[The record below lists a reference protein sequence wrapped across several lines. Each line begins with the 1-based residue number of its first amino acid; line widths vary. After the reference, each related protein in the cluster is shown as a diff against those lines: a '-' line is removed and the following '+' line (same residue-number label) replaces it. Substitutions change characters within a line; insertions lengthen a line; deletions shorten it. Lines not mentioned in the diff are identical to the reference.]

1 MDDQFIFQIN
11 VSDFYEVIFIV
22 GIRLTYCLSFVT
34 VVDFDFPFM
43 KESRNFIDHFCVSL
57 LLIIVS
63 ILREDTVK
71 EVPSI

>member
-22 GIRLTYCLSFVT
+22 VTYCLSFVT

-71 EVPSI
+71 ELPSI